1 MIKRAKKYW
10 AELELADMTKPTSA
24 VSHHVK
30 EIAELRGGR
39 ELGAEYLNATM
50 KLREPR
56 KI

>member
-1 MIKRAKKYW
+1 MIKRSKKYW